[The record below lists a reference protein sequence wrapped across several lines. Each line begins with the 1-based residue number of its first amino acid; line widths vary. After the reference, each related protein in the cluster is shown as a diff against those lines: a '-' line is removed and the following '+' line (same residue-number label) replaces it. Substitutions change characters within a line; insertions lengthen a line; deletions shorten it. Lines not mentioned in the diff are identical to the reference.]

1 MSIPFR
7 NALKVLPLLA
17 ASFSLQAA
25 TLFTDENA
33 PVLGAEPA
41 KTQSPSTTS
50 SSQSAA
56 NAQLLMQ
63 IQQLQQEMQM
73 LRNVVERQEKTISQ
87 LQKDGR
93 DRYLD
98 ADRRLTDISKQLAD
112 IRENKAT
119 QSAPSNT
126 ATALPVVSGTA
137 KEAYQNAYSLVKQ
150 QKFDEA
156 ITAYQ
161 GFIKNYPD
169 STLLPNAY
177 YWLGELYMV
186 KNLTQEAER
195 VFLTVVETYPKSR
208 KVPDA
213 SYKLGLVY
221 ARYGQMDKAKAQM
234 NEVKAQFPKSTA
246 SKLADQFLDAQK
258 K

>member
-1 MSIPFR
+1 MFIPFR
-7 NALKVLPLLA
+7 NALRVLPLLA

-25 TLFTDENA
+25 TLFTDDNA
-33 PVLGAEPA
+33 PVLGAEPVRS
-41 KTQSPSTTS
+41 QPSPQPQPQNS
-50 SSQSAA
+50 A
-56 NAQLLMQ
+56 NAQLLLQ
-63 IQQLQQEMQM
+63 IQQLQNEMQM
-73 LRNVVERQEKTISQ
+73 LRNVVEQQQMMITQ

-98 ADRRLTDISKQLAD
+98 VDRRLTDQAKQLSDLKANKPSPAD
-112 IRENKAT
+112 STVK
-119 QSAPSNT
+119 SDV
-126 ATALPVVSGTA
+126 LPVVNGTA
-137 KEAYQNAYSLVKQ
+137 KEAYQNAYNLVKE
-150 QKFDEA
+150 QKFDQA

-169 STLLPNAY
+169 SSLLPNAY

-234 NEVKAQFPKSTA
+234 NAVKKQFPKSTA

>member
-1 MSIPFR
+1 MHIPFR
-7 NALKVLPLLA
+7 NALKVLPFLA

-25 TLFTDENA
+25 SLTDDTS
-33 PVLGAEPA
+33 PVLGSEPSA
-41 KTQSPSTTS
+41 AQAT
-50 SSQSAA
+50 SQSSG
-56 NAQLLMQ
+56 NGQLLLQ
-63 IQQLQQEMQM
+63 IQQLQQEMQV
-73 LRNVVERQEKTISQ
+73 LRNVVERQQKTITQ

-98 ADRRLTDISKQLAD
+98 ADRRLTDMSKQLSD
-112 IRENKAT
+112 LRENKARRPAST
-119 QSAPSNT
+119 DT
-126 ATALPVVSGTA
+126 ASTLPVVSGTA
-137 KEAYQNAYSLVKQ
+137 KEAYQSAYALVKQ
-150 QKFDEA
+150 QKFDQA

-161 GFIKNYPD
+161 AFIKNYPE

-195 VFLTVVETYPKSR
+195 VFLTVVESYPKSR

-221 ARYGQMDKAKAQM
+221 ARYGQMDKAKTQM
-234 NEVKAQFPKSTA
+234 NEVMTQFPKSTA
-246 SKLADQFLDAQK
+246 SKLADQFLDSRK

>member
-7 NALKVLPLLA
+7 NALKVLPFLA

-33 PVLGAEPA
+33 PVLGAEPVRS
-41 KTQSPSTTS
+41 QP
-50 SSQSAA
+50 SSQPQNSA
-56 NAQLLMQ
+56 NAQLLLQ
-63 IQQLQQEMQM
+63 IQQLQNEMQM
-73 LRNVVERQEKTISQ
+73 LRNVVEQQQMMIAQ

-98 ADRRLTDISKQLAD
+98 IDRRLTDQAKQITDLSTNKPSTKNSDDNSKV
-112 IRENKAT
+112 
-119 QSAPSNT
+119 
-126 ATALPVVSGTA
+126 LPVVTGTA
-137 KEAYQNAYSLVKQ
+137 KEAYQNAYALVKE
-150 QKFDEA
+150 QKFDQA

-169 STLLPNAY
+169 SSLLPNAY

-221 ARYGQMDKAKAQM
+221 ARYGQMDKAKVQM
-234 NEVKAQFPKSTA
+234 NEVKKQFPKSTA

>member
-7 NALKVLPLLA
+7 NALKVLPLMA

-33 PVLGAEPA
+33 PVLGAEPPVA
-41 KTQSPSTTS
+41 VQPAPQNT
-50 SSQSAA
+50 A
-56 NAQLLMQ
+56 NAQLLLQ

-73 LRNVVERQEKTISQ
+73 LRNVVEQQQQMISQ

-98 ADRRLTDISKQLAD
+98 ADRRLSDLSKQVSDLRD
-112 IRENKAT
+112 NKVVA
-119 QSAPSNT
+119 SEPDDSSSV
-126 ATALPVVSGTA
+126 LPVVSGTA
-137 KEAYQNAYSLVKQ
+137 KEAYQSAYALVKQ
-150 QKFDEA
+150 QKFDQA
-156 ITAYQ
+156 ISAYQ

-169 STLLPNAY
+169 SSLLPNAY

-234 NEVKAQFPKSTA
+234 NEVKKQFPKSTA
-246 SKLADQFLDAQK
+246 SKLADQFLDAQQK
-258 K
+258 